1 MRAMMAPAPGCS
13 TLPVDRRALT
23 QCRVVSRGLRRNM
36 PQKGDIPDL
45 SKNHNLR
52 ERGAHEAIKAQTL
65 GSGEP
70 ATQQPVQCWRAA
82 SVLAKACSSNHRK
95 KRESRVRDT
104 VQSLNALGSRAV
116 GEGSESL
123 QLLTSPSILLQALHR
138 CKGEEQAGT
147 SGQNRVLHYVLVQG
161 KLGG

>member
-1 MRAMMAPAPGCS
+1 M
-13 TLPVDRRALT
+13 
-23 QCRVVSRGLRRNM
+23 
-36 PQKGDIPDL
+36 
-45 SKNHNLR
+45 
-52 ERGAHEAIKAQTL
+52 
-65 GSGEP
+65 
-70 ATQQPVQCWRAA
+70 
-82 SVLAKACSSNHRK
+82 LAKACSSNHRK

-161 KLGG
+161 KLGGVRAGLGETICTCNLGQDVPVGREPRFPRLLGSPGTSGL